1 MKYAVSFLLGL
12 LALMIP
18 SLIDSDEGS
27 SHDIDSSTSVAMVLE
42 QMGEDYSNK
51 KPKAIK
57 NVSAE
62 IGEDLIKR
70 GFSKRKGQ
78 KKSKRQSKHFVC
90 TSCHNIERED
100 PDLSVNDSQARL
112 DYTNEKGLPF
122 LQGTTL
128 YGAVNRDSFYNGD
141 YEKKY
146 KELVKPARNNIREA
160 IQLCAVEC
168 AQGRKLHDWEV
179 ESILS
184 YLWTIDL
191 KLDDLNLSEEEIIDV
206 NAAIGQ
212 SDSLVNST
220 KQFLTDRFQNAS
232 AATFVLPPE
241 DRKAGY
247 ALKGNPDNGK
257 LIYDNSC
264 LHCHLNMK
272 YSYFNLDNKKMSLNY
287 LKNKAGKF
295 SNHSIYQVIRYGTY
309 PKYGKKSY
317 MPQYTQE
324 KLSDQQVEDLRAYL
338 VEGE

>member
-1 MKYAVSFLLGL
+1 M
-12 LALMIP
+12 ALMVP
-18 SLIDSDEGS
+18 SLIESD
-27 SHDIDSSTSVAMVLE
+27 DILFSADTSVISVLE
-42 QMGEDYSNK
+42 QMGEDYSDK
-51 KPKAIK
+51 RPKSIK

-62 IGEDLIKR
+62 IGKDIITR
-70 GFSKRKGQ
+70 GFSKRKGL

-100 PDLSVNDSQARL
+100 PDLSKNDVQARL
-112 DYTNEKGLPF
+112 IYTEQQGLPF

-146 KELVKPARNNIREA
+146 NELVKPARNDIREA

-191 KLDDLNLSEEEIIDV
+191 KLSDLNLSEPEINII
-206 NAAIGQ
+206 NEAIGQ

-220 KQFLTDRFQNAS
+220 KEFIQDRYLNAS
-232 AATFVLPPE
+232 AAEFVLPPA
-241 DRKAGY
+241 DRKKGY
-247 ALKGNPDNGK
+247 ELKGDPKNGK

-264 LHCHLNMK
+264 LHCHLNMR
-272 YSYFNLDNKKMSLNY
+272 YSYFHLDNNKMSLKY
-287 LKNKAGKF
+287 MHNKAPKF

-309 PKYGKKSY
+309 PKHGKKSY
-317 MPQYTQE
+317 MPQYTRE
-324 KLSDQQVEDLRAYL
+324 KMSDQQVEDLRAYL
-338 VEGE
+338 EQGS

>member
-12 LALMIP
+12 LALTIP
-18 SLIDSDEGS
+18 TLIVSDKEVIVSDS
-27 SHDIDSSTSVAMVLE
+27 SVAMVLE
-42 QMGEDYSNK
+42 QMGDNFSSK
-51 KPKAIK
+51 KPKDIK

-62 IGEDLIKR
+62 VGEDIVKR
-70 GFSKRKGQ
+70 GFSKIKGQ

-100 PDLSVNDSQARL
+100 PDLAVNDPQARL
-112 DYTNEKGLPF
+112 DYTHAQGLPF

-146 KELVKPARNNIREA
+146 NELVKPARNDIREA

-179 ESILS
+179 ESVLA

-191 KLDDLNLSEEEIIDV
+191 KMADLNLAEKEITIV
-206 NAAIGQ
+206 NEAIGQ
-212 SDSLVNST
+212 SDSIVNST
-220 KQFLTDRFQNAS
+220 KQFIKDRYLTAS

-241 DRKAGY
+241 DRKKGY
-247 ALKGNPDNGK
+247 ELQGDPKNGK
-257 LIYDNSC
+257 LVYDNSC
-264 LHCHLNMK
+264 LHCHLNMR
-272 YSYFNLDNKKMSLNY
+272 YSYFHLDNNKMSLNY
-287 LKNKAGKF
+287 MKNKAGKF

-317 MPQYTQE
+317 MPQYTEE

-338 VEGE
+338 VQGES

>member
-18 SLIDSDEGS
+18 SMIETEEAPIVDG
-27 SHDIDSSTSVAMVLE
+27 TSVAMVLE
-42 QMGEDYSNK
+42 QMGEDYLAK
-51 KPKAIK
+51 KPKDIK
-57 NVSAE
+57 NVSAQ
-62 IGEDLIKR
+62 IGEDIIKR

-100 PDLSVNDSQARL
+100 PDLSVNDPQARL
-112 DYTNEKGLPF
+112 NYTNEKGLPF
-122 LQGTTL
+122 LQATTL

-146 KELVKPARNNIREA
+146 NELVKPARNDIREA

-184 YLWTIDL
+184 YFWTIDL
-191 KLDDLNLSEEEIIDV
+191 KMEDLNLSEKEIEIT
-206 NAAIGQ
+206 NAAVGQ
-212 SDSLVNST
+212 SDSIVNSA
-220 KQFLTDRFQNAS
+220 KKFIKDRYLTAS

-241 DRKAGY
+241 DRKKGY
-247 ALKGNPDNGK
+247 ELKGNPANGK

-272 YSYFNLDNKKMSLNY
+272 YSYFHLDNNSMSLNY
-287 LKNKAGKF
+287 LRNKAGKF

-309 PKYGKKSY
+309 PKHGKKSY

-338 VEGE
+338 VKGDS